1 MKKGANL
8 GTGVAIPPS
17 KRNLQPRGFP
27 LEPLRP
33 DLRGRKRTRK
43 NGHRVTGTYLA
54 VPASRGMDGA
64 MTRADENF
72 PKLGCGCWEEE
83 EGSGK
88 EKKKKVSRPSEHAQ
102 GPWTLDQTRARPPPL
117 ERGSA
122 KSLTNKIRTGR
133 PAPPLPGRSS
143 APRAQDLAATG
154 PAPARLATAL
164 GALERQALKPVL
176 GAGA

>member
-17 KRNLQPRGFP
+17 KRNLQIPTRTTAPRS
-27 LEPLRP
+27 EREKENKE
-33 DLRGRKRTRK
+33 KRTSCDRYLPGCTCLERNGWSYDTGRRK
-43 NGHRVTGTYLA
+43 FSQTWLRL
-54 VPASRGMDGA
+54 
-64 MTRADENF
+64 
-72 PKLGCGCWEEE
+72 LGGGGGQWE
-83 EGSGK
+83 G
-88 EKKKKVSRPSEHAQ
+88 KKKKVSRPSEHAQ